1 MIPTPTKSS
10 AHPKNFRTGS
20 PVVVQPGNLLVARP
34 VVEPMPTESVPPP
47 SLDAKSDWDSCE
59 RGDWLMGWAETHGAS
74 PKLLV
79 RARCALVR
87 LILSP
92 EDVRAV
98 EAVRVAEAWSR
109 GEATTEEVTHA
120 TAWANI
126 SFLEQ
131 AGAVSAAM
139 GYTTG
144 YYASYAAATTAE
156 SVYVTEEPGFSVA
169 DAVVAGAVLQGVPT
183 GLITFER
190 IMRSKSPRE
199 RARAQ
204 CADVVRGIISWD
216 VLTDT
221 ED

>member
-1 MIPTPTKSS
+1 M
-10 AHPKNFRTGS
+10 
-20 PVVVQPGNLLVARP
+20 QPGNLLVARP

-183 GLITFER
+183 GLSTFER